1 MKKKKKEQQKKTKQR
16 SCETHKQRS
25 CETHSFC
32 RAQQQQQPAD
42 SPPSKAGD
50 FLTTSAELLKDGGM
64 FLLNESREAA
74 KNDPALGLR
83 LAANRF
89 DAEFLDGTGNVAEGF
104 SGMAVAFV
112 RGGLLGANVFRAT
125 NTFKDPNAKLYH
137 KALDV
142 GRIATD
148 LVGLAGA
155 VMTLAVPSMAE
166 TGRGMTQ
173 FAYGRWSNHRPQGSS
188 SQREGAGRLTR
199 VSGSHFE
206 KALDLSSAFFLL
218 SGEKEN
224 EPRTLRGRGRPRLSS
239 VFSKGD
245 NNLSLCENIFTRC

>member
-1 MKKKKKEQQKKTKQR
+1 MEVSVNIQSTARRPANLTAPKGEQK
-16 SCETHKQRS
+16 
-25 CETHSFC
+25 
-32 RAQQQQQPAD
+32 QQQGQQPAD
-42 SPPSKAGD
+42 PPPSSAGD

-64 FLLNESREAA
+64 FILNESREAA

-125 NTFKDPNAKLYH
+125 NTFKDPNAKIYH

-166 TGRGMTQ
+166 TGRVMTQ
-173 FAYGRWSNHRPQGSS
+173 FAYGADLVSHSVRTQEHDGGRITALKEARAREKGQG
-188 SQREGAGRLTR
+188 
-199 VSGSHFE
+199 GSPE
-206 KALDLSSAFFLL
+206 
-218 SGEKEN
+218 
-224 EPRTLRGRGRPRLSS
+224 
-239 VFSKGD
+239 
-245 NNLSLCENIFTRC
+245 